1 MPKADQ
7 PQDWTEPG
15 AHEVTPGVFRIPLPL
30 PNDALRAVNV
40 YAVRDGDQLVMIDGG
55 WALEES
61 EAKLASSLE
70 GIGHGLGDISQ
81 FLVTHVH
88 RDHYTQAVAVR
99 RRFGTRVSLGEGE
112 RASLEALKP
121 KNAPFEMPQLA
132 LLRAAGADELVRA
145 LRGAPHEGRD
155 SANWTGPDQWLPDGA
170 RISLDKRD
178 LDAIRTPGHTQGH
191 LVFHDASAHLLFS
204 GDHVLPHITPSIGF
218 EAAIVP
224 SPLSDYLI
232 SLQLVRNLPDAIML
246 PAHGPP
252 GSSIHTRVD
261 ELLDHH
267 EDRLDSSLAAI
278 GAGAS
283 TAYEVAARLGWT
295 RRQRRLADLD
305 DFNKMLAILE
315 AAAHLEVLA
324 ERGRATRAEADGRVH
339 YTLPGVAPPR
349 IGPAVPASDEGC
361 LAAMPSS
368 SPTLISGLVPP
379 SRPSLRPS
387 RHI

>member
-1 MPKADQ
+1 MPRRRSSNCREPKPRRGMKARPTARPRPEPSLARNRTSFPTAEEYVSKADQ
-7 PQDWTEPG
+7 LQDWSGPG
-15 AHEVTPGVFRIPLPL
+15 APEVTPGVFRIPLPL
-30 PNDALRAVNV
+30 PNNALRAVNV

-132 LLRAAGADELVRA
+132 VLRAAGADELVRA

-204 GDHVLPHITPSIGF
+204 GDHVRIASR
-218 EAAIVP
+218 
-224 SPLSDYLI
+224 S
-232 SLQLVRNLPDAIML
+232 
-246 PAHGPP
+246 
-252 GSSIHTRVD
+252 
-261 ELLDHH
+261 
-267 EDRLDSSLAAI
+267 RL
-278 GAGAS
+278 
-283 TAYEVAARLGWT
+283 
-295 RRQRRLADLD
+295 
-305 DFNKMLAILE
+305 
-315 AAAHLEVLA
+315 
-324 ERGRATRAEADGRVH
+324 
-339 YTLPGVAPPR
+339 
-349 IGPAVPASDEGC
+349 
-361 LAAMPSS
+361 
-368 SPTLISGLVPP
+368 
-379 SRPSLRPS
+379 
-387 RHI
+387 